1 MRFNMQIDKDEIQA
15 TIDEAIKAAEK
26 KYGKEIKFTLINII
40 SLLKMLNPEHQEEKS
55 RLIPLAEWD
64 KYHPYPSVGTLRQY
78 NFHNTNNFQEEC
90 LEYGGAH
97 GNRILID
104 EQKFFIWQKKNKK
117 CAS

>member
-1 MRFNMQIDKDEIQA
+1 MELSKDEIQA
-15 TIDEAIKAAEK
+15 TIDENIKAAEK

-64 KYHPYPSVGTLRQY
+64 KYHPYPTVGTLRQY
-78 NFHNTNNFQEEC
+78 NFHNTRNFHEC
-90 LEYGGAH
+90 LEYGGAE

-104 EQKFFIWQKKNKK
+104 EKKFFEWQRKFKK
-117 CAS
+117 CAG